1 MVLSDII
8 YALIDYENISS
19 LEGINLDKYE
29 KIIVFTGALQ
39 DAIKI
44 PATTLVSE
52 LSIRVVRVSAVSK
65 NNVDFH
71 LVLELGLLSGTLH
84 DDIKFHV
91 ISNDK
96 GYDDVIAYLCKLGRD
111 CVRVT
116 PAQPIKTK
124 INPPANQTP
133 DPKLTVYADIVN
145 KQVQHLLK
153 CCRESNN
160 MPSKYEALTSWLKCH
175 MRSEWTPERELQIK
189 SILKQQGVIHLS
201 GEKIT
206 WIRAR

>member
-1 MVLSDII
+1 MSDII

-44 PATTLVSE
+44 PATTLINE
-52 LSIRVVRVSAVSK
+52 LSIRVVRVNAVSK

-96 GYDDVIAYLCKLGRD
+96 GYDDVIASLCKLGRD
-111 CVRVT
+111 CARVT

-133 DPKLTVYADIVN
+133 NPKLTVYAEIVN

-153 CCRESNN
+153 CCKKPNK
-160 MPSKYEALTSWLKCH
+160 MPSKYEALSSWLKSH

-189 SILKQQGVIHLS
+189 NILKQQGVIHIS
-201 GEKIT
+201 GNKIT
-206 WIRAR
+206 WNLAK